1 MAWSGTL
8 VDSKDGVSFTG
19 AVNSD
24 TTPTFNVLGGRYA
37 LSIYS
42 SGTAS
47 VVLNVKTPSGQF
59 VACGAAVTISA
70 LFDLAPGAYQ
80 MVLGGSASTADGSL
94 TRVPFRGA

>member
-8 VDSKDGVSFTG
+8 VDSRDGVSFTG

-24 TTPTFNVLGGRYA
+24 TTPTFTLIGGRYA
-37 LSIYS
+37 LSLYS

-47 VVLNVKTPSGQF
+47 IILNVKTPSGQF

-70 LFDLAPGAYQ
+70 LFDLAPGSYQ
-80 MVLGGSASTADGSL
+80 MVLGAAASTSDGSL
-94 TRVPFRGA
+94 TRVPFRAA